1 MKVGVIGAEDTTM
14 RRMIKFLP
22 KNADY
27 IILSSLGRGILYD
40 KKVPEPYRTYV
51 KEDLGKYDEA
61 IRECEVIYLFCE
73 EESEDTEYIR
83 RECEK
88 HKKKLI
94 VYDKQ
99 P

>member
-27 IILSSLGRGILYD
+27 IILKSLGREILYD
-40 KKVPEPYRTYV
+40 KTLPEHLRAYV

-73 EESEDTEYIR
+73 EESEDTAYIR
-83 RECEK
+83 KECEK
-88 HKKKLI
+88 RKKKLI